1 MSQKLTKQHLDKYL
15 KNPEACPFCDSDNLK
30 AGSASFIESICS
42 RDITCLSCKEEFIE
56 EFIMVGISQADTVLI
71 INQDSFLTEAELI
84 YYYGYTNNS

>member
-1 MSQKLTKQHLDKYL
+1 MSVKLTKQHLDKYL

-71 INQDSFLTEAELI
+71 INQDS
-84 YYYGYTNNS
+84 